1 MKITE
6 IKASSK
12 RTEHIKVGN
21 TVDSFVSFEAEYT
34 ATLDNDDDV
43 EKATCKLYDIANS
56 NVDKQVEEFINLCY
70 GKNNESSE
78 DEEAD
83 KKDNKESHKSNS

>member
-21 TVDSFVSFEAEYT
+21 TVDSFVSFEAEYM
-34 ATLDNDDDV
+34 ATLDKDDDV
-43 EKATCKLYDIANS
+43 DKATCKLYDIANS

-70 GKNNESSE
+70 GKDSSSKE
-78 DEEAD
+78 DGNRN
-83 KKDNKESHKSNS
+83 KD

>member
-1 MKITE
+1 MNITE

-34 ATLDNDDDV
+34 ATLDKDDDV
-43 EKATCKLYDIANS
+43 DKATCKLYDIANT
-56 NVDKQVEEFINLCY
+56 NVDRQVEEFINLCY
-70 GKNNESSE
+70 GKDNESLEDSE
-78 DEEAD
+78 TD
-83 KKDNKESHKSNS
+83 KKDNESHS

>member
-34 ATLDNDDDV
+34 ATLDKDDDV
-43 EKATCKLYDIANS
+43 EKATCKLYDIANT

-70 GKNNESSE
+70 GKDNESLETDEQSKKE
-78 DEEAD
+78 D
-83 KKDNKESHKSNS
+83 NESHS

>member
-34 ATLDNDDDV
+34 ATLDKDDDV

-70 GKNNESSE
+70 GKDNESLDNSE
-78 DEEAD
+78 KE
-83 KKDNKESHKSNS
+83 DNESHS

>member
-21 TVDSFVSFEAEYT
+21 TVDSFVSFEAEYI
-34 ATLDNDDDV
+34 ATLDEDDDV
-43 EKATCKLYDIANS
+43 DKATCKLYDIANS

-70 GKNNESSE
+70 GKDSSSKE
-78 DEEAD
+78 DGNRN
-83 KKDNKESHKSNS
+83 KD

>member
-21 TVDSFVSFEAEYT
+21 TVDSFVSFEAEYM
-34 ATLDNDDDV
+34 ATLDKDDDV
-43 EKATCKLYDIANS
+43 DKATCKLYDIANS

-70 GKNNESSE
+70 GKDSLSKE
-78 DEEAD
+78 DGNRD
-83 KKDNKESHKSNS
+83 KD

>member
-34 ATLDNDDDV
+34 ATLDKDDDV
-43 EKATCKLYDIANS
+43 ERATCKLYGIANS

-70 GKNNESSE
+70 GKGSESSE
-78 DEEAD
+78 DNENS
-83 KKDNKESHKSNS
+83 KKENKEDK

>member
-34 ATLDNDDDV
+34 ATLDKDDDV
-43 EKATCKLYDIANS
+43 EKATCKLYDIANT
-56 NVDKQVEEFINLCY
+56 NVDRQVEEFINLCY
-70 GKNNESSE
+70 GKDNESSE
-78 DEEAD
+78 DDETD
-83 KKDNKESHKSNS
+83 KKDNEESHKLHS

>member
-21 TVDSFVSFEAEYT
+21 TVDSFVSFEAEYM
-34 ATLDNDDDV
+34 ATLDKDDDV
-43 EKATCKLYDIANS
+43 DKATCKLYDIANS

-70 GKNNESSE
+70 GKDSLSKE
-78 DEEAD
+78 DGNRN
-83 KKDNKESHKSNS
+83 KD